1 MAVPPSPLS
10 PSSIQLRGYLWI
22 RLTGL
27 QESGL
32 PRLALS
38 STLVSLANCNSRKSL
53 VASHPRTPLSVTL
66 PPRQLSVLRAGL
78 ARARKSHAGMSV
90 TTRTDGGVK
99 SAGIVRSCR
108 RPCPDLRMTRIPPSR
123 PLPCTYLYL
132 SLLTMFSSPL
142 GSPPSP
148 TTPEPSVPVGSSSTL
163 ALL

>member
-10 PSSIQLRGYLWI
+10 PSSIQLRGYLLI

-53 VASHPRTPLSVTL
+53 VASHPRTPLSATL

-78 ARARKSHAGMSV
+78 ARARKSHEGMSV

-108 RPCPDLRMTRIPPSR
+108 RRCPAVRTTRITPSR
-123 PLPCTYLYL
+123 PDDL
-132 SLLTMFSSPL
+132 SFRLHHRRAFPWYRHIRTRAAQASIVASS
-142 GSPPSP
+142 
-148 TTPEPSVPVGSSSTL
+148 
-163 ALL
+163 